1 MLSLIP
7 LCLAATALGQSS
19 LIRVNQVGY
28 ALKGPKLAVLLVPAD
43 TVRLLGSHNEVA
55 WKGAPSDPMEWA
67 EAEETGQLVD
77 FSSFRTPGTWRLEA
91 GGEASWPIV
100 IQRTPWEPL
109 LKGLIK
115 GLWYNRAS
123 YAIPSE
129 YGGQWSRVAG
139 HPDTDVRVHSSAVGP
154 VRTTASRIRS
164 PGGWYD
170 AGDYG
175 KYLPSAAISTWS
187 LLHLYQQ
194 FPSYLDTLDLV
205 VPEHPQIR
213 SDLLDE
219 AVWNLRW
226 MLSMQDP
233 ADGGVYHRLT
243 TTGFPGDATMPE
255 ADRGA
260 RYVSQKSTA
269 AALDL
274 AATAAKAYRILRDR
288 SPSLADSCLH
298 SAQTAWNWA
307 RQNPTQY
314 FLPDSIN
321 ENFSPS
327 ISAGPYS
334 DQNVS
339 DEFDW
344 AAAELMLATGQD
356 SFSLAVRLGD
366 RIAQSRRAPMID
378 WGDVRSLGLLSLSL
392 EKAKIPA
399 NAASLGEAANSMIT
413 MAARAIRKVRNENG
427 FHLPEAP
434 YKWSSNTVFA
444 NNGILCWSAW
454 RITNDTS
461 FQSAAIDM
469 LDYLLGRNATGYS
482 FVTGFGGLTPQRPHH
497 RISSGDAVDA
507 PVPGMLVGGPNPGQ
521 EDGCAGYPSTL
532 APKSYVDAACSYA
545 SNEPAINQNAALILL
560 AGALSAE
567 LADSASTGRRPR
579 PEARALSVS
588 RHSMGL
594 RVQIPS
600 AEEFSVDVFGMDG
613 RKRGSTTGRNGTA
626 DLEMPDRGIWTIQAR
641 SASGSWNTPIAI
653 P

>member
-1 MLSLIP
+1 MLSIIP
-7 LCLAATALGQSS
+7 LWLAACALGQSS
-19 LIRVNQVGY
+19 SIRVNQVGY
-28 ALKGPKLAVLLVPAD
+28 ALKGPKLAVVLAPTD
-43 TVRLLGSHNEVA
+43 TARLIGPHNEVA
-55 WKGAPSDPMEWA
+55 WKGVPSDPLEWT
-67 EAEETGQLVD
+67 EAEETGRLVD
-77 FSSFRTPGTWRLEA
+77 FSAFRSPGTWRLEA
-91 GGEASWPIV
+91 GGETSWPII
-100 IQRTPWEPL
+100 IQRAPWEPL

-123 YAIPSE
+123 YAISSE
-129 YGGQWSRVAG
+129 YGGQWSRAAG

-194 FPSYLDTLDLV
+194 APSYLDTLGLG
-205 VPEHPQIR
+205 VPSHPEIR

-219 AVWNLRW
+219 AIWSLRW

-243 TTGFPGDATMPE
+243 TTGFPSDAILPE

-269 AALDL
+269 ATLDL
-274 AATAAKAYRILRDR
+274 AATAAKAHRILRDR
-288 SPSLADSCLH
+288 SPGLADSCLH
-298 SAQTAWNWA
+298 AARTAWGWA
-307 RQNPTQY
+307 RQNPTQH

-321 ENFSPS
+321 ANFSPT
-327 ISAGPYS
+327 IDAGPYS

-344 AAAELMLATGQD
+344 AASELMLATGQD
-356 SFSLAVRLGD
+356 SFAVDVRLGD
-366 RIAQSRRAPMID
+366 RIAPSRRAPLID

-392 EKAKIPA
+392 EKSKIPTSA
-399 NAASLGEAANSMIT
+399 TGIGDAANSMIT
-413 MAARAIRKVRNENG
+413 IAARAIRKVRDENG

-444 NNGILCWSAW
+444 NNGTICWNAW
-454 RITNDTS
+454 RITGDTS

-482 FVTGFGGLTPQRPHH
+482 FVTGFGGLTPQHPHH
-497 RISSGDAVDA
+497 RISSGDGVEA

-560 AGALSAE
+560 AGVLSAE
-567 LADSASTGRRPR
+567 LADSTSTGRRPH
-579 PEARALSVS
+579 PEAQPLSVS
-588 RHSMGL
+588 MHPPVL

-600 AEEFSVDVFGMDG
+600 TGSFEVEVLGVDG
-613 RKRGSTTGRNGTA
+613 RRRGSAIGQNGTA
-626 DLEMPDRGIWTIQAR
+626 ELPMPPRGIWTLHAK
-641 SASGSWNTPIAI
+641 SASRSWNTPIAV

>member
-1 MLSLIP
+1 MLTLIP
-7 LCLAATALGQSS
+7 LCLAATTLGQSS

-28 ALKGPKLAVLLVPAD
+28 AMKGPKLAVLLAPTD
-43 TVRLLGSHNEVA
+43 TVRLLGPHNEVA
-55 WKGAPSDPMEWA
+55 WKGVPSDPLDWA

-91 GGEASWPIV
+91 GSEASWPIV
-100 IQRTPWEPL
+100 IQRAPWEPL

-123 YAIPSE
+123 YAIPSG
-129 YGGQWSRVAG
+129 YGGQWSRAAG

-194 FPSYLDTLDLV
+194 FPSYLDTLDLG
-205 VPEHPQIR
+205 VPEHPQIQ

-233 ADGGVYHRLT
+233 TDGGVYHRLT
-243 TTGFPGDATMPE
+243 TTGFPSDATMPD

-274 AATAAKAYRILRDR
+274 AATAAKAYRVLRDR
-288 SPSLADSCLH
+288 SPALADSCLH
-298 SAQTAWNWA
+298 SAQAAWNWA
-307 RQNPTQY
+307 RRNPTQY

-321 ENFSPS
+321 EHFSPS

-344 AAAELMLATGQD
+344 AASELMLATGQD

-366 RIAQSRRAPMID
+366 RVAQNRRAPMID

-399 NAASLGEAANSMIT
+399 SAIDLGEAAGDMIT
-413 MAARAIRKVRNENG
+413 MAGRAIRKVRLENG

-454 RITNDTS
+454 RITGDTS

-482 FVTGFGGLTPQRPHH
+482 FVTGFGGLTPIHPHH

-521 EDGCAGYPSTL
+521 EDACAGYPSKL
-532 APKSYVDAACSYA
+532 APKSYVDASCSYA

-560 AGALSAE
+560 AGSLSAE
-567 LADSASTGRRPR
+567 LADSGSTSRRTHPR
-579 PEARALSVS
+579 PLTLSVS
-588 RHSMGL
+588 IHSARL

-600 AEEFSVDVFGMDG
+600 PDDLEVEVFGVDG
-613 RKRGSTTGRNGTA
+613 RSRGPSTGANGTIELA
-626 DLEMPDRGIWTIQAR
+626 MPHSGVWQIQAR
-641 SASGSWNTPIAI
+641 SAGKTWGARVTVP
-653 P
+653 